1 MTERYYYLV
10 MSPSPSTVK
19 NLLHRV
25 LKGIRNGRLKVL
37 KNLQIGQSWNF
48 VGVYCSKNFT
58 IIEERSDPEENDD
71 ESDDEEQDVGK
82 ASLPELI
89 LDKSGYPKLPSRAG
103 VTTRGQQELV
113 RQIFRASYSEY
124 FFV

>member
-25 LKGIRNGRLKVL
+25 LKGIRNGR
-37 KNLQIGQSWNF
+37 SH
-48 VGVYCSKNFT
+48 
-58 IIEERSDPEENDD
+58 PEENDD